1 MWTNYTN
8 LFKFFLIHV
17 GFHSVV
23 VSLVRVQPQLIL
35 IIVLSLSTLSV
46 LFTNTHKLKQVT
58 QVEKFNLK
66 NQTLKVLEKKL
77 EQQLQQKKEA
87 GKAEYEVDSKS
98 VKNDFF

>member
-1 MWTNYTN
+1 M
-8 LFKFFLIHV
+8 
-17 GFHSVV
+17 
-23 VSLVRVQPQLIL
+23 VSLGRLQPQLIL

-46 LFTNTHKLKQVT
+46 LFTPKQVT

-66 NQTLKVLEKKL
+66 NQALKVLEKKL

-87 GKAEYEVDSKS
+87 GKAEYEVDNKS